1 MYWKY
6 FASWIPGIPI
16 AIANGILRNSL
27 YRRFLPELPAH
38 QLSAVSFIAFFGL
51 YVWLILKWLKLCSS
65 RDALRLASTWLL
77 LTVAFEFLFG
87 HFVMG
92 NPWEALL
99 HDYNL
104 MAGRVWVLVLTW
116 IAVAPIIFHRIQRT
130 RSLSAA

>member
-1 MYWKY
+1 
-6 FASWIPGIPI
+6 
-16 AIANGILRNSL
+16 
-27 YRRFLPELPAH
+27 
-38 QLSAVSFIAFFGL
+38 
-51 YVWLILKWLKLCSS
+51 
-65 RDALRLASTWLL
+65 

-104 MAGRVWVLVLTW
+104 VAGRVWVLVLTW
-116 IAVAPIIFHRIQRT
+116 IAVAPIIFHRIQRR